1 MKHDIQLY
9 VNGQLLDLFEDES
22 LQITS
27 SIQDVKDVSVIFTD
41 YSQSFSVK
49 ASRNNN
55 LVFKH
60 FHDNSITNGYDARYK
75 LDAVIEVN
83 HQFFRRGKVRLDGV
97 QMKNNRAY
105 AYKITFIGESVKLKD
120 LLGEDLLSD
129 IDFST
134 YDTYYTL
141 SEVATYVQNGKTV
154 DGVTNAIIS
163 PLISAENR
171 FYYNSGSVAVNNL
184 ADLTGGGG
192 YFKNIKYAIRL
203 YCIIKEIENKY
214 TVANGYNYNLVFSND
229 FFSASVANFYDLY
242 LWLHREKGLSNIPL
256 EETQVNQL
264 PTQGWSTYGFAT
276 QGDKFVITDSATN
289 TYDVSF
295 NLYVTSDSPYN
306 VVLLKD
312 DEEYR
317 RNDNLWGNS
326 TPVWES
332 LPNGTYKIIIQH
344 EDTMTLLSTSNLYVT
359 RNSTQF
365 QQFNFGSSQSLTD
378 KPTFVVSDNMP
389 EIKVIDFL
397 TGLFKMFNLTAYFED
412 GTLVVKPLN
421 TFYADGTTY
430 DITKYVDVTDSEV
443 NTASLFNKMEFKYK
457 GLSSLQTLKHKELF
471 NVDWGTEEYNIEDKF
486 DGKPYIVEVPFEHM
500 KYEKLAGYNYATE
513 STTIQVGWMVGALD
527 DSGNADPIL
536 GEPLVFY
543 APRVVNGTQMRII
556 GNYQTGTP
564 EDADYV
570 SINDY
575 YVPSNSRLLTDSQNI
590 NFKAE
595 INEYT
600 YAEMANTLFFTY
612 YKDYI
617 DDVFDY
623 RNRIVRINAVLPL
636 NILTKYKLNDRFIIG
651 DKSYKINS
659 ISSNLLNNKSNIE
672 LIPDL

>member
-1 MKHDIQLY
+1 MKQDIQLY
-9 VNGQLLDLFEDES
+9 IDGQRIDLFEDES

-27 SIQDVKDVSVIFTD
+27 SIQDVKDVSKIFTD

-60 FHDNSITNGYDARYK
+60 FHDSDITNGYDARYK
-75 LDAVIEVN
+75 SDAVIEIN
-83 HQFFRRGKVRLDGV
+83 HQFFRKGKVRLDGV

-105 AYKITFIGESVKLKD
+105 AYKITFIGESIKLKD
-120 LLGEDLLSD
+120 LLGDDMLSD
-129 IDFST
+129 LDFSA
-134 YDTYYTL
+134 YDTFYTV
-141 SEVATYVQNGKTV
+141 SDVATYVQNGKTV
-154 DGVTNAIIS
+154 DGVTNAIIA

-171 FYYNSGSVAVNNL
+171 FYYDGTTSAVNNV
-184 ADLTGGGG
+184 ADLSGSGA
-192 YFKNIKYAIRL
+192 YYKNLKYAIRL
-203 YCIIKEIENKY
+203 YCIIKEIQNEY
-214 TVANGYNYNLVFSND
+214 TTTNGYNYDLVFSND
-229 FFSASVANFYDLY
+229 FFSTSTADFYDLY
-242 LWLHREKGLSNIPL
+242 LWLHREKGQFGVTY

-276 QGDKFVITDSATN
+276 QGDRFVITDSATN
-289 TYDVSF
+289 TYDVTF
-295 NLYVTSDSPYN
+295 NLDVTSDSSYN

-317 RNDNLWGNS
+317 RNDNLWGDS

-344 EDTMTLLSTSNLYVT
+344 QDTMTLLSTSNLYVT

-378 KPTFVVSDNMP
+378 KPTFVVTDNMP
-389 EIKVIDFL
+389 EIKIIDFL
-397 TGLFKMFNLTAYFED
+397 TGLFKMFNLTAYFQD
-412 GTLVVKPLN
+412 GTFVIKDLN

-430 DITKYVDVTDSEV
+430 DISKYVDVTDSEV
-443 NTASLFNKMEFKYK
+443 NTASLFNKIEFRYK
-457 GLSSLQTLKHKELF
+457 GLESLQALKHEELF
-471 NVDWGTEEYNIEDKF
+471 NQEWATEEYNIENKF

-500 KYEKLAGYNYATE
+500 KYEKLAGFDYSTE
-513 STTIQVGWMVGALD
+513 PTDIQVGWMVGSLD

-536 GEPLVFY
+536 GLPLVFY
-543 APRVVNGTQMRII
+543 APRVANGTQMRII
-556 GNYQTGTP
+556 GNYQAGTP

-575 YVPSNSRLLTDSQNI
+575 YVPSNSRLLTSSHNI
-590 NFKAE
+590 NFKSE

-600 YAEMANTLFFTY
+600 YAEMTDTLFTVY

-623 RNRIVRINAVLPL
+623 RNRIVKIQAILPL
-636 NILTKYKLNDRFIIG
+636 NILTKYRLNDRFVIG
-651 DKSYKINS
+651 GKSYKINS
-659 ISSNLLNNKSNIE
+659 VSSNLLNNKSNIE